1 MENPEL
7 ALARQGITNGYHF
20 KAMEGVKAI
29 LPNARWGSLNDIK
42 RAIQSKIEKLI
53 AYTKFDENDLFIHV
67 IDASDEVNSVIKL
80 ISIQDEMTFDYI
92 YLWDGND
99 LAEIR
104 TDDGNAKMY

>member
-42 RAIQSKIEKLI
+42 RAIQSK
-53 AYTKFDENDLFIHV
+53 T
-67 IDASDEVNSVIKL
+67 
-80 ISIQDEMTFDYI
+80 
-92 YLWDGND
+92 
-99 LAEIR
+99 
-104 TDDGNAKMY
+104 

>member
-1 MENPEL
+1 M
-7 ALARQGITNGYHF
+7 
-20 KAMEGVKAI
+20 
-29 LPNARWGSLNDIK
+29 
-42 RAIQSKIEKLI
+42 
-53 AYTKFDENDLFIHV
+53 

-80 ISIQDEMTFDYI
+80 ILIQDEMPFDYI

>member
-1 MENPEL
+1 MINRL
-7 ALARQGITNGYHF
+7 
-20 KAMEGVKAI
+20 EGDTSQRP
-29 LPNARWGSLNDIK
+29 LGSLNDIK
-42 RAIQSKIEKLI
+42 ESNTVKIEKLI

-80 ISIQDEMTFDYI
+80 ILIQDEMPFDYI